1 MKKDCPSTALYN
13 NLKGKFIRGMEKID
27 SKHKHSC
34 QMSCFAGKISE
45 KVFRKFEKDR
55 GYREELK
62 RGITKN
68 LSIMFTDIRG
78 FTTRTSM
85 MHPERIVQLLDLFI
99 PEMLNII
106 IERHK
111 GMVDKLLGD
120 GIMAVYGHP
129 YSAGDDLVQA
139 IYSAVDM
146 QQAASAME
154 TVLGLSGY
162 DPVEIGVGINFGEVL
177 ICEVGNDAYRE
188 STVIGAPV
196 NVAAKMEDIAGAHEI
211 TLPADLIPEI
221 ERLHPGWTRYFS
233 DRGIH
238 HGVAAVNFDWAAYI
252 ENEKPDFK
260 EWEIVKDRV

>member
-1 MKKDCPSTALYN
+1 MNAQCPTTALYSN
-13 NLKGKFIRGMEKID
+13 FKKKFIKGIEKFE
-27 SKHKHSC
+27 SMHKHSC
-34 QMSCFAGKISE
+34 QMSCFTGKISE
-45 KVFRKFEKDR
+45 KVFRKFEKDS

-106 IERHK
+106 IERHR

-129 YSAGDDLVQA
+129 YSSGDELIQA
-139 IYSAVDM
+139 MYSAVDM

-154 TVLGLSGY
+154 TVLKLSGY
-162 DPVEIGVGINFGEVL
+162 EPVEIGVGINYGEVL

-211 TLPADLIPEI
+211 ALPADLLPEI
-221 ERLHPGWTRYFS
+221 ERLRPRMIPYFS
-233 DRGIH
+233 DRGLQ

-252 ENEKPDFK
+252 GNEQPEFK
-260 EWEIVKDRV
+260 EWEIVKDI

>member
-1 MKKDCPSTALYN
+1 MSIHCPTTALYN
-13 NLKGKFIRGMEKID
+13 KLKDRFSRGIEKME
-27 SKHKHSC
+27 SMHRQSC
-34 QMSCFAGKISE
+34 QMSCFTGRISE
-45 KVFRKFEKDR
+45 KIFRKFEKDG
-55 GYREELK
+55 GYREDIK

-106 IERHK
+106 IERHR

-120 GIMAVYGHP
+120 GIMAVYGYP
-129 YSAGDDLVQA
+129 YASGDELLQA

-162 DPVEIGVGINFGEVL
+162 DPVEIGIGINFGEVL

-196 NVAAKMEDIAGAHEI
+196 NVAAKMEDIAGAHDI
-211 TLPADLIPEI
+211 ALPADLLPEI
-221 ERLHPGWTRYFS
+221 DRLRPRMTPYFA
-233 DRGIH
+233 DRGIK
-238 HGVAAVNFDWAAYI
+238 HGVAAVNFDWASYI
-252 ENEKPDFK
+252 ENEQSEFK
-260 EWEIVKDRV
+260 EWKIVG